1 MSKQM
6 RQYIEATEQEQR
18 ELEIMRLL
26 DEAYEIEHMNR
37 EMINEYN
44 RQVDSRLASREY
56 SNHMA
61 IEYGYTA
68 A

>member
-18 ELEIMRLL
+18 ELEIMALL
-26 DEAYEIEHMNR
+26 DEAYEIEQINR